1 MALLLLNTD
10 LHTDVSTCMYIEEW
24 HICTH
29 VYLLAAFF
37 FFFFTNM
44 SGTVFFQHGSTKMSF
59 AQFATNLEGI
69 GVRLPKDRLRVSAH
83 IHGTVHVV
91 L

>member
-37 FFFFTNM
+37 SFFFLLICL
-44 SGTVFFQHGSTKMSF
+44 VLFFSSMG
-59 AQFATNLEGI
+59 A
-69 GVRLPKDRLRVSAH
+69 LR
-83 IHGTVHVV
+83 
-91 L
+91 